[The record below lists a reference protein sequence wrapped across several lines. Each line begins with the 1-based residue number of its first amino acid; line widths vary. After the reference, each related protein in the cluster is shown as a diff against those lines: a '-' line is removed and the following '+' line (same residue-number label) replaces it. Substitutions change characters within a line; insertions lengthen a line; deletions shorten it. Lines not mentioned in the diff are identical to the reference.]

1 MLNKIDPRSLACVFL
16 GYNDKYKGY
25 RCYYPPTGRVFISHH
40 VLFDEQSFPF
50 EDIYQRFHKASDSHL
65 LNAWRKAHLA
75 PPLSS
80 SGSAQAPEEEP
91 LPARV
96 QLEDPIVAPTPVT
109 VTANDP
115 LPQDHSGDAP
125 PVVHP
130 MTTRARAG
138 IVKPNLWYA
147 LLTVKDEFT
156 EPKSLKAALQHPGWN
171 NTMGV
176 EVANMSETGTF
187 ELVPP
192 EEDQNPLSCGW
203 VRKVKRNADGSV
215 LKLKSRLVARGNEQ
229 EEGLDYIETFSP
241 VVRSATIRTV
251 LHVAVTKKWSL
262 KQLDVQNAFLHGD
275 LKERVIMKQPPG
287 FENPD
292 KPDYVWRLKKAIYG
306 LKQAP
311 RTWFD
316 KFSFFLLDFEF
327 KCSFSDPSL
336 FIYHLDQMSSIFSC
350 MLMT

>member
-1 MLNKIDPRSLACVFL
+1 
-16 GYNDKYKGY
+16 
-25 RCYYPPTGRVFISHH
+25 
-40 VLFDEQSFPF
+40 
-50 EDIYQRFHKASDSHL
+50 
-65 LNAWRKAHLA
+65 
-75 PPLSS
+75 
-80 SGSAQAPEEEP
+80 
-91 LPARV
+91 
-96 QLEDPIVAPTPVT
+96 
-109 VTANDP
+109 
-115 LPQDHSGDAP
+115 
-125 PVVHP
+125 
-130 MTTRARAG
+130 
-138 IVKPNLWYA
+138 
-147 LLTVKDEFT
+147 
-156 EPKSLKAALQHPGWN
+156 
-171 NTMGV
+171 MGV

-203 VRKVKRNADGSV
+203 VHKVKRNADGSV

-336 FIYHLDQMSSIFSC
+336 FIYHLDQMLSIFSC